1 VKLGAKASAAGY
13 RLQQFAALG
22 STNDEAMRRLAGSTG
37 KEGGDPGR
45 LWIVADEQSRGR
57 GRFGREWRSPPGNL
71 YASLLLVDPAPPP
84 LSAQL
89 GFVAG
94 VALASAL
101 QKILGSDERLKLKWP
116 NDALYNGAK
125 LSGLL
130 LEGASRPNGL
140 FGCVIGFGV
149 NCQSSPGDAPY
160 PTASLQSIGAA
171 SADRE
176 TLFSELSDAVADWL
190 EIWGRGENFAAIR
203 AAWLDHAGGIGGP
216 VRVSRYNS
224 VLDGIFRGVDAQGRM
239 LLERSDGVVEIVE
252 AGDVA
257 LGP

>member
-1 VKLGAKASAAGY
+1 MKLGVKASAAGY
-13 RLQQFAALG
+13 RLQEFAALG
-22 STNDEAMRRLAGSTG
+22 STNDEAMSRVAL
-37 KEGGDPGR
+37 GDPGR

-57 GRFGREWRSPPGNL
+57 GRFGRQWRSPPGNL
-71 YASLLLVDPAPPP
+71 YASLLLIDPAPPP

-101 QKILGSDERLKLKWP
+101 RKMLGGDGKLKLKWP
-116 NDALYNGAK
+116 NDALNDGAK

-130 LEGASRPNGL
+130 LEGVCLPSGL

-149 NCQSSPGDAPY
+149 NCQSSPDEAPY
-160 PTASLQSIGAA
+160 PTASLRSIGAA

-176 TLFSELSDAVADWL
+176 TLFAALSDFVVDWL
-190 EIWGRGENFAAIR
+190 EIWARGENFAAIR
-203 AAWLDHAGGIGGP
+203 AVWLDYAGGIGGP
-216 VRVSRYNS
+216 VRVSRNGS
-224 VLDGIFRGVDAQGRM
+224 QRQGIFRGVDAQGRM
-239 LLERSDGVVEIVE
+239 LLETADGAVEIIE

-257 LGP
+257 LG

>member
-1 VKLGAKASAAGY
+1 MKLGVKASAAGY
-13 RLQQFAALG
+13 RLQEFAALG
-22 STNDEAMRRLAGSTG
+22 STNDEAMSRVAL
-37 KEGGDPGR
+37 GDPGR

-57 GRFGREWRSPPGNL
+57 GRFGRQWRSPPGNL
-71 YASLLLVDPAPPP
+71 YASLLLIDPAPPP

-101 QKILGSDERLKLKWP
+101 RKMLGGDGKLKLKWP
-116 NDALYNGAK
+116 NDALYDGAK

-130 LEGASRPNGL
+130 LEGVCLPSGL

-149 NCQSSPGDAPY
+149 NCQSSPDEAPY
-160 PTASLQSIGAA
+160 PTASLRGIGAA

-176 TLFSELSDAVADWL
+176 TLFAALSDFVVDWL
-190 EIWGRGENFAAIR
+190 EIWARGENFAAIR
-203 AAWLDHAGGIGGP
+203 AVWLDYAGGIGGP
-216 VRVSRYNS
+216 VRVSRNGS
-224 VLDGIFRGVDAQGRM
+224 QRQGIFRGVDAQGRM
-239 LLERSDGVVEIVE
+239 LLETADGAVEIIE

-257 LGP
+257 LG